1 MEWTVKVWRA
11 ELPGTVVELL
21 MSMEETKKPD
31 ILKTNIDSFNIFM
44 VEVLL
49 VNGTFVQ
56 NVIIA
61 QINEKTQLPIQFTI
75 NKYSGPFV

>member
-1 MEWTVKVWRA
+1 
-11 ELPGTVVELL
+11 
-21 MSMEETKKPD
+21 
-31 ILKTNIDSFNIFM
+31 M